1 MRRALVGGWVWVLAV
16 AWAPAETLRIATYNV
31 ENYGTADRVIAAG
44 YRRDYPKPEAAKA
57 ALRAVIRAV
66 AVDVLILQEMGGP
79 AYLEELRR
87 DLRAEGLDYA
97 FGLVLDGD
105 DENRHLAVLARQQ
118 PIAVTP
124 HADLTFRYRGG
135 EGRLKRGLLELTL
148 ATSAGQVTVWG
159 LHLKSRFTD
168 HPDDPM
174 SAKRRAGEATAI
186 RDLILARNPDP
197 TAARFVILGD
207 FNDGR
212 TSQAVRFMGKRG
224 KTTIADLLPATD
236 SRGETW
242 TYAYRK
248 EDTYQRV
255 DHILVSAGLRP
266 LVAGGKAEICDVP
279 ETMGASDH
287 RPVVVTLQLP

>member
-1 MRRALVGGWVWVLAV
+1 MRRACVGGLAWLLAV
-16 AWAPAETLRIATYNV
+16 ASAPAETLRIATYNV
-31 ENYGTADRVIAAG
+31 ENYGAADRLIAAG
-44 YRRDYPKPEAAKA
+44 FRRDYPKPEAAKA

-66 AVDVLILQEMGGP
+66 AADVLILQEMGGP
-79 AYLEELRR
+79 AYLDELRR
-87 DLRAEGLDYA
+87 DLRAEGLDYG
-97 FGLVLDGD
+97 FGLVLDAD
-105 DENRHLAVLARQQ
+105 DDDRHLAVLAREQ
-118 PIAVTP
+118 PVAVTP

-135 EGRLKRGLLELTL
+135 EGRLKRGLLEVKL
-148 ATSAGQVTVWG
+148 ATSAGEITVWG
-159 LHLKSRFTD
+159 LHLKSRYTD

-186 RDLILARNPDP
+186 RDLILAKHPDP

-224 KTTIADLLPATD
+224 KTTIAELLPATD

-255 DHILVSAGLRP
+255 DHILVSAGLQP
-266 LVAGGKAEICDVP
+266 LVAGNRAEICDAS
-279 ETMGASDH
+279 ETMRASDH